1 MEGNFTFAMLDSFQ
15 LVRPSPGLVE
25 ILVSAGTGNKLIH
38 HFLNLLD
45 LALKPV
51 DSLHLISRAWIEEE
65 IKYLLPC
72 SLVVFASLCV
82 SIVSDREVSEALGSR
97 S

>member
-1 MEGNFTFAMLDSFQ
+1 VEGNFTFAMLDSFQ

-38 HFLNLLD
+38 HFLNLLLD

-51 DSLHLISRAWIEEE
+51 DYSASHLTCI
-65 IKYLLPC
+65 
-72 SLVVFASLCV
+72 
-82 SIVSDREVSEALGSR
+82 D
-97 S
+97 